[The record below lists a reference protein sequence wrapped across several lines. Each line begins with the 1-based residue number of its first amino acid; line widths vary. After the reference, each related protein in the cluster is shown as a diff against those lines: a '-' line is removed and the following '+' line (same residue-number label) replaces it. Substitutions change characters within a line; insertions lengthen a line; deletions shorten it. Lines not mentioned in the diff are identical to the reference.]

1 VTDTTKNQGA
11 APAAGSATAFYL
23 SPNTTI
29 NATDTLLG
37 ARQAGALVAG
47 GSETVSTPLQIP
59 DGLTPGTYYIIARAD
74 ANATVPETIET
85 NNDRASGA
93 IQIGGDLVITA
104 IGVPATGIAGGTL
117 TVTDTTKNQNVAP
130 VAQTSTGFY
139 LSSNS
144 TFETTDTFLGSRT
157 VPALGSM
164 GVQSGSTPVVV
175 PQGTAPGTYY
185 VIAVADWNNAVPE
198 SLETNNTRAS
208 SAVRIGPDLTVSSL
222 NAPAS
227 AAAGATISG
236 SDTTMNQGGESTP
249 VSVTKFYLSTN
260 TTLDASDP
268 LIGTRQVIAL
278 GAGLSNSG
286 SVSLTIPASTAP
298 GTYTIIA
305 KADGDD
311 TIVESSEVNNTR
323 TKTISITP

>member
-1 VTDTTKNQGA
+1 MKYYTDCKLRVEIPELSQPRRARLQTHLETEFPGVISEFTSSPKATRCSVT
-11 APAAGSATAFYL
+11 S
-23 SPNTTI
+23 
-29 NATDTLLG
+29 
-37 ARQAGALVAG
+37 
-47 GSETVSTPLQIP
+47 
-59 DGLTPGTYYIIARAD
+59 
-74 ANATVPETIET
+74 
-85 NNDRASGA
+85 
-93 IQIGGDLVITA
+93 
-104 IGVPATGIAGGTL
+104 
-117 TVTDTTKNQNVAP
+117 
-130 VAQTSTGFY
+130 
-139 LSSNS
+139 
-144 TFETTDTFLGSRT
+144 
-157 VPALGSM
+157 
-164 GVQSGSTPVVV
+164 VVV
-175 PQGTAPGTYY
+175 PPGTAPGSYY

-198 SLETNNTRAS
+198 SFETNNTRAS

-227 AAAGATISG
+227 AAAGATIGG

-260 TTLDASDP
+260 TTLDAGDP

-323 TKTISITP
+323 TKTITITP